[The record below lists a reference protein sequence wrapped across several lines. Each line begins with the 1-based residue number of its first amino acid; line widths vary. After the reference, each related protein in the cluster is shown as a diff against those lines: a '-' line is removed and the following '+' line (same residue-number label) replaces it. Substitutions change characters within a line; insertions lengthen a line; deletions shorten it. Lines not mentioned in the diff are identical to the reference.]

1 MVKGEMAMN
10 QGDGVEK
17 ESKDTGRD
25 GKVFFRRRQH
35 ILRQDVRHGNRG
47 LQRIAMRE
55 RVAQILTVSKG
66 IGKKV
71 GHSSNEET
79 RPSLGPVSELVKEEW
94 TNKFWS
100 SAAQHMG
107 RQKKAGAPAFLTI
120 TPPPNVPS
128 TGSAPRKDKRLPCR

>member
-1 MVKGEMAMN
+1 MN

-35 ILRQDVRHGNRG
+35 ILRQDFRHGNRG

-66 IGKKV
+66 VGKK
-71 GHSSNEET
+71 GRSNEET

-94 TNKFWS
+94 TNKF
-100 SAAQHMG
+100 
-107 RQKKAGAPAFLTI
+107 
-120 TPPPNVPS
+120 
-128 TGSAPRKDKRLPCR
+128 